1 MEGRILGTENT
12 TEEIDTLVKENVK
25 TKDFLTQNIKKIW
38 DTMRKPNLRITG
50 MEEREEL
57 QFKGT

>member
-12 TEEIDTLVKENVK
+12 IEEIDTLVKENVK